1 MGVASRLKGVI
12 DNLRAA
18 ATVRPVMV
26 LQSDDWGRVG
36 APDPMAIER
45 LREKGH
51 PVGESAWDFY
61 GLEDAADLHALADV
75 LRGVTDEEGRHSCM
89 TANFVMANPDIRR
102 MVAEDFRE
110 FRAVAINEGFPAPW
124 VQPPLIEE
132 YRRLATAG
140 VFYPG
145 LHGYTHFS
153 PEGMLRGWHDSGKF
167 GNRMRALIAED
178 VPYLASLTPEINFAL
193 LDRSGQSERFADR
206 ATQAQWVKL
215 GIDAFRA
222 AFDRTPVTTCAP
234 GYRCNDVT
242 YEVWKEHGIRL
253 VQTAGGRA
261 IHRHHGLLVV
271 ERNVR
276 FEPHLDGASAVAA
289 ALRRMAEV
297 VECGFPAVVVTHSIN
312 YVRRHRVGVDQSLR
326 ALAEFLEGA
335 LARFPGLRFAHDGD
349 ILHAY
354 ETNDEDWLRPPTAAQ
369 VRHRGVLRPSVQ

>member
-1 MGVASRLKGVI
+1 MGLASRLKGVV

-36 APDPMAIER
+36 APDPSAIER

-75 LRGVTDEEGRHSCM
+75 LRAVIDNEGRRACM
-89 TANFVMANPDIRR
+89 TANFVMANPDLRR

-110 FRAVAINEGFPAPW
+110 FRAVAISEGFPAPW
-124 VQPPLIEE
+124 AQAPLMAE
-132 YRRLATAG
+132 YRRLVAEG
-140 VFYPG
+140 IFYPG
-145 LHGYTHFS
+145 LHGFTHFS
-153 PEGMLRGWHDSGKF
+153 PEGMLRGWHDSGNF
-167 GNRMRALIAED
+167 GARLRALVEED

-193 LDRSGQSERFADR
+193 LDRSGPDERFADR
-206 ATQAQWVKL
+206 ATQTQWVNL

-242 YEVWKEHGIRL
+242 YEVWKDHGIRL

-276 FEPHLDGASAVAA
+276 FEPHLDGPSSVAS

-297 VECGFPAVVVTHSIN
+297 VECGFPVVVVTHSIN
-312 YVRRHRVGVDQSLR
+312 YVRRHRVGADQSLR
-326 ALAEFLEGA
+326 ALSEFLEAA

-349 ILHAY
+349 ILRAY
-354 ETNDEDWLRPPTAAQ
+354 ETYDEDWLQSPTPAQ
-369 VRHRGVLRPSVQ
+369 VRRRSVLRPTLQ